1 MNDVPQAW
9 AILGLN
15 PTTDQ
20 AEVRRAYARA
30 LKAIDPARDPQA
42 FQALRDALETVTAG
56 LQAQPAP
63 DEAGLE
69 QEASAF
75 VDQLRA
81 LRRAGDI
88 QGATALV
95 DRLFAE
101 QRPGSRLVEIIG
113 LMLFQTMALEVSLS
127 SELFR
132 HLVERFDWRDAT
144 GPAAQADPERHSVL
158 LARVAAEDWYES
170 LAASAKAGNVVATAA
185 LAPPSG
191 QAKPPALDDAGKQEA
206 TAVMGRLMEWDRF
219 LLQRFDAR
227 SLAALREAV
236 EGPPLVAGI
245 VESKAPRRTSPR
257 LATSVVR
264 RLGLSGVAALALVV
278 IGLGVSVVQS
288 SAWFKGPPPT
298 GPQQARSVLDETQ
311 SSWVALRPFGGSV
324 LVYFSQLVECAAA
337 LKAVQYGL
345 DRDEPDQDF
354 PLPPG
359 QGVWPR
365 PIYPSTVV
373 SVTAPASLHFVSV
386 RLVYAD
392 GSTSAV
398 HIYRMGGTP

>member
-1 MNDVPQAW
+1 MNDAPDAW
-9 AILGLN
+9 ARLGLN
-15 PTTDQ
+15 PTADQ

-30 LKAIDPARDPQA
+30 LKTIDSERDPQA

-56 LQAQPAP
+56 QHAQPAP
-63 DEAGLE
+63 DESGLE
-69 QEASAF
+69 QEAAAF

-81 LRRAGDI
+81 LRRAADTP
-88 QGATALV
+88 GATALV

-101 QRPGSRLVEIIG
+101 QRPGSRLVEIIS

-127 SELFR
+127 PALFR

-170 LAASAKAGNVVATAA
+170 LVAAAKGGDVVATAA
-185 LAPPSG
+185 LARPSG
-191 QAKPPALDDAGKQEA
+191 RASPPDLDDAGKQAA
-206 TAVMGRLMEWDRF
+206 TEMMAALMEWDRF

-227 SLAALREAV
+227 NLAALREAV
-236 EGPPLVAGI
+236 EGPPLVFGI
-245 VESKAPRRTSPR
+245 PERKAPRWTT
-257 LATSVVR
+257 LVVR
-264 RLGLSGVAALALVV
+264 RFGLSGIAVLVLAV
-278 IGLGVSVVQS
+278 IGIGSDVLPGLL
-288 SAWFKGPPPT
+288 KGPPPS
-298 GPQQARSVLDETQ
+298 GPVQARSVLDESTSTWVEFQ
-311 SSWVALRPFGGSV
+311 SFGDTV
-324 LVYFSQLVECAAA
+324 NVYFSQLIDCRAA

-354 PLPPG
+354 ALPPN
-359 QGVWPR
+359 QGVWPQ
-365 PIYPSTVV
+365 PVYPSTTI
-373 SVTAPASLHFVSV
+373 SVTAPSSLRFVSV

-398 HIYRMGGTP
+398 HFFRRGGTP